1 MPEGSDVPSVSRTVC
16 FFLITLQSAFLLTS
30 SLVSRLLLAR
40 GYPKCTPEL
49 LRVDQTG
56 LGKLALPQA
65 FDILTL
71 IRLLTTAF
79 IAICSLYNQW
89 DEIGAR
95 DFPLWISFSFYYFAC
110 GYFAQLYYHA
120 GVAGGRRKMK
130 SSFLLHLFLTVIASC
145 AKLALNEAH
154 DNKWAGVPTSNL
166 CDTENDKRC
175 WTYETEA
182 ILEACIWLLASICTV
197 VMAAQRTVPRVER
210 KTLGLNC
217 LVLLALTVS
226 TWAMYEHYLFAVAIA
241 VLLLLHQWLAV
252 KLMREDQQFW
262 ACLPSRL
269 CCVLSEDGE
278 LVPDAWALKMS
289 KMFHP
294 SELSDSTMRLTANP
308 IRDRSASNE
317 EYSCSRAD
325 IGSQLPIL
333 QPQMVQY
340 KSKVDKCEGELP
352 PLEL

>member
-130 SSFLLHLFLTVIASC
+130 SSFLLHLFLTA
-145 AKLALNEAH
+145 
-154 DNKWAGVPTSNL
+154 
-166 CDTENDKRC
+166 
-175 WTYETEA
+175 
-182 ILEACIWLLASICTV
+182 
-197 VMAAQRTVPRVER
+197 AAQ
-210 KTLGLNC
+210 
-217 LVLLALTVS
+217 S
-226 TWAMYEHYLFAVAIA
+226 WH
-241 VLLLLHQWLAV
+241 
-252 KLMREDQQFW
+252 
-262 ACLPSRL
+262 
-269 CCVLSEDGE
+269 
-278 LVPDAWALKMS
+278 
-289 KMFHP
+289 
-294 SELSDSTMRLTANP
+294 
-308 IRDRSASNE
+308 
-317 EYSCSRAD
+317 
-325 IGSQLPIL
+325 
-333 QPQMVQY
+333 
-340 KSKVDKCEGELP
+340 
-352 PLEL
+352 